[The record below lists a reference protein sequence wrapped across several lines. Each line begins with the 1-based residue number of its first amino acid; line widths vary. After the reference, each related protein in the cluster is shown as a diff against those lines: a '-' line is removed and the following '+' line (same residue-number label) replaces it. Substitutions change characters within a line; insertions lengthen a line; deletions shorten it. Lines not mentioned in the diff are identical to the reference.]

1 MTQTATEYLNVYH
14 YTDVESYKVISA
26 SSTKATVIEVKKV
39 PTEKW
44 NGTNLYEM
52 YRNAEIVEVGEPFEI
67 VKHRGNWGRWASDT
81 RFIPAA
87 KKGTTVEDWTSE
99 LARMTTESV
108 NEELENVWITFLT
121 KTGKDKKIF
130 VKMNNHFDDEC
141 RYFYDHSF

>member
-52 YRNAEIVEVGEPFEI
+52 YRNAEIAEVGEPFEI
-67 VKHRGNWGRWASDT
+67 VKHRGNWGRWGIDT
-81 RFIPAA
+81 IFIPNA
-87 KKGTTVEDWTSE
+87 KKGTTVENWTD
-99 LARMTTESV
+99 LPARMTTKPV
-108 NEELENVWITFLT
+108 DEEHEDVFIIFLT
-121 KTGKDKKIF
+121 KTGKDKKNFI
-130 VKMNNHFDDEC
+130 KMNNHFDDEC

>member
-52 YRNAEIVEVGEPFEI
+52 YRNAEIAEVGEPFEI
-67 VKHRGNWGRWASDT
+67 VKHR
-81 RFIPAA
+81 
-87 KKGTTVEDWTSE
+87 
-99 LARMTTESV
+99 
-108 NEELENVWITFLT
+108 
-121 KTGKDKKIF
+121 
-130 VKMNNHFDDEC
+130 
-141 RYFYDHSF
+141 